1 MGSAFAVLPFA
12 LNKKVIRR
20 KKSFHLKWPIT
31 SYQHKLS
38 VVFMLART
46 IEALLGITLAAN
58 IFRFVSKRQL
68 ELVAYVMMAFNRLQS
83 LL

>member
-1 MGSAFAVLPFA
+1 
-12 LNKKVIRR
+12 
-20 KKSFHLKWPIT
+20 
-31 SYQHKLS
+31 
-38 VVFMLART
+38 MLART

-83 LL
+83 LLWLKEKDFVDDSLHVIVQHNGV